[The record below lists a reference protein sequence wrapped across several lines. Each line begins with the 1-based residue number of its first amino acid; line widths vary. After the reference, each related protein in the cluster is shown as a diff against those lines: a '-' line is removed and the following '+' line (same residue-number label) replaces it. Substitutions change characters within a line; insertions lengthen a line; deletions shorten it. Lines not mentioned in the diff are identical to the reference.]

1 MTWLSERDGRVFV
14 LRVNVASGPVRIG
27 RLVGFLDR
35 IQWRFVVGS
44 ISIS

>member
-1 MTWLSERDGRVFV
+1 MTWLSERGGRGFV
-14 LRVNVASGPVRIG
+14 LRVNVASDPVRIG